1 MSRVKRNRFVERWSG
16 QEWLLRQNLPE
27 AAASV
32 MAARK
37 SGDTDEAPLFY
48 GQDAG
53 LINDLPPAATIIER
67 LVADAENQ
75 ITTSLAQMIRR

>member
-1 MSRVKRNRFVERWSG
+1 MERWSG
-16 QEWLLRQNLPE
+16 REWLLRQNLPE

-32 MAARK
+32 RAARK
-37 SGDTDEAPLFY
+37 KADTDEAPLFY

-67 LVADAENQ
+67 LVADADSR
-75 ITTSLAQMIRR
+75 ITTSLAQMIRG